1 MLYQID
7 KNSLNDEFSR
17 RIELLNGK
25 LMKTISPNL
34 DIRPA
39 TTTINELS
47 HLVIGGCDTVDLVS
61 KFGSPLWV
69 VDEDTIRLSA
79 KACFDG
85 LSAYPDVRVCYAGK
99 AFLCTAMCKLIQE
112 LNLSLDVVS
121 GGELFT
127 ALQAG
132 FPVERIFM
140 HGNNKS
146 AHEIRAAVKAG
157 VTIVAD
163 NCFELDLIATI
174 AREENGRVNVLLR
187 VTPGVEPETHHYI
200 KTGQNDSKFGIPLDN
215 VPEAVKKCLSL
226 KDVITL
232 KGLHAHIGSQ
242 THKIEPY
249 LAIVDILADAYVQ
262 IKNEFGISLP
272 SLDVGGG
279 LGIAY
284 TESDKPMSID
294 LWAELIAKKTRD
306 AFTQRKLTLP
316 QLAIEPG
323 RCIVGTAGVS
333 LYKAG
338 HMKTL
343 PNGAQYLS
351 LDGGMADNPRPITY
365 QAKYTAAIASRMDS
379 TKRENP
385 ISLVG
390 KYCESGDII
399 VKETDISAQPG
410 DIIAIFGTGAYNYSM
425 SSNYNRTGRPACV
438 LVKDG
443 QADTILERETLED
456 LIKHDRIPARFLA
469 KAR

>member
-1 MLYQID
+1 
-7 KNSLNDEFSR
+7 
-17 RIELLNGK
+17 
-25 LMKTISPNL
+25 MKTTSPNL

-39 TTTINELS
+39 TTTVNELS

-69 VDEDTIRLSA
+69 VDEDTIRLAA

-85 LSAYPDVRVCYAGK
+85 LSDYPDVRVCYAGK
-99 AFLCTAMCKLIQE
+99 AFLCTAMCKLVQE

-127 ALQAG
+127 ALQSG
-132 FPVERIFM
+132 FPADRLFL

-146 AHEIRAAVKAG
+146 PQEIRAGAKAG
-157 VTIVAD
+157 VTLVAD
-163 NCFELDLIATI
+163 NSFELDLIARI
-174 AREENGRVNVLLR
+174 AEEENTRVNVLLR
-187 VTPGVEPETHHYI
+187 VTPGVEPETHQYI
-200 KTGQNDSKFGIPLDN
+200 KTGQNDSKFGLPLDN
-215 VPEAVKKCLSL
+215 IPEAVKKCLSL
-226 KDVITL
+226 KNVISL
-232 KGLHAHIGSQ
+232 QGLHAHIGSQ

-249 LAIVDILADAYVQ
+249 LAIVDILADAYLQ
-262 IKNEFGISLP
+262 IKNEFGFTLP
-272 SLDVGGG
+272 LLDVGGG

-284 TESDKPMSID
+284 TEADKPMPID
-294 LWAELIAKKTRD
+294 LWANQIAKQTKN
-306 AFTQRKLTLP
+306 AFTERRLALP

-333 LYKAG
+333 LYRAG

-425 SSNYNRTGRPACV
+425 SSNYNRTGRPACI

-443 QADTILERETLED
+443 LAETIVERETLED
-456 LIKHDRIPARFLA
+456 LIKHDRIPARFLT